1 MIYII
6 NVILMA
12 GFILNKGKF
21 IMMQQFIIRYIPGG
35 MSLNHSGFWIVDISG
50 AYDKPIKLLAKSN
63 Y

>member
-1 MIYII
+1 
-6 NVILMA
+6 MA